1 MVTFALS
8 IVGNLLTISLTYEY
22 STMLVIVVIRSREL
36 LDNVVYSLN

>member
-8 IVGNLLTISLTYEY
+8 IVGNLLTINLTYGY